1 MYRRIVALILVM
13 AISTGSA
20 KDSRAQFGFDRA
32 DDGTSG
38 ERTSTFFDGGKKEP
52 FFKLPKLSSLNPFK
66 SGGSAVASASVV
78 TESATE
84 PAPATSTVKSS
95 SSWFSPMKPLGYIK
109 KPFVYT
115 ATKSKQ
121 AFVKAVDF
129 LNPFDGYS
137 KAEPSPRFLLATQ
150 GYRPQDMNKPVKK
163 PLWHY
168 LLPYDPEPPEQ
179 QFNDVGDFL
188 SQGMPSF
195 K

>member
-1 MYRRIVALILVM
+1 MYRRIVSLILFV
-13 AISTGSA
+13 AIATGSA
-20 KDSRAQFGFDRA
+20 KDSRAQFGFGG
-32 DDGTSG
+32 DDDSTSG
-38 ERTSTFFDGGKKEP
+38 ERASTFFGGGKKEP
-52 FFKLPKLSSLNPFK
+52 FFKLPKLPSLNPFK
-66 SGGSAVASASVV
+66 SGGSAVASTPVV

-84 PAPATSTVKSS
+84 PAPANSTAKSS
-95 SSWFSPMKPLGYIK
+95 GSWFSPMKPLGYIK

-121 AFVKAVDF
+121 AFVRTVDF
-129 LNPFDGYS
+129 LNPFDGSS
-137 KAEPSPRFLLATQ
+137 KAEPPPGFLPATQ

-168 LLPYDPEPPEQ
+168 LLPYDPEPPKQ